1 MKLKTNLE
9 NWLNY
14 DTNPLIVFSNNARVL
29 YANEAGEYL
38 LSFVSPK
45 QVYDMIINY
54 APKEKGFEFVSEKF
68 LFGDFG
74 YSHAMIGYDNYDEIG
89 VRFYKTIEPS
99 KNVDLDNLEKVNI
112 YFLIDLAR
120 TYTFIEKEIEFVD
133 LFDPDL
139 PEIRCDKNRAIK
151 LFSTI
156 YELLKDNK
164 TIKTEVKIKIGEYIK
179 LNNKKYKLLEVDIY
193 ANDIKE
199 KDLEFENI
207 TITFFENKISLLIP
221 LIDK

>member
-14 DTNPLIVFSNNARVL
+14 DTNPLIIFSNNGRVL

-38 LSFVSPK
+38 LSFVSHK
-45 QVYDMIINY
+45 IIYDIIINY
-54 APKEKGFEFVSEKF
+54 APKEIGFEFISDRFV
-68 LFGDFG
+68 FGDFE

-89 VRFYKTIEPS
+89 VRFYKTIEAS
-99 KNVDLDNLEKVNI
+99 KNVDLDSLEKFNI

-120 TYTFIEKEIEFVD
+120 TYTFIDKEVEFID
-133 LFDPDL
+133 IFDPDL
-139 PEIRCDKNRAIK
+139 PELKCDKNRAIK

-156 YELLKDNK
+156 YELVKDNDV
-164 TIKTEVKIKIGEYIK
+164 IKTEVKIKIGEYIR
-179 LNNKKYKLLEVDIY
+179 LNNQKHKLLEIDIY
-193 ANDIKE
+193 ADNIKS

-207 TITFFENKISLLIP
+207 TITFFENKITLLVPFIV
-221 LIDK
+221 